1 MDISSVEQALDAS
14 ASAAVREQ
22 LQGMRRLI
30 DTTVASVRRI
40 AADLRPVMLDDLGL
54 IPAIEWLANDFTN
67 RYGIDVKREVETG
80 DGRFSPA
87 GATALFRIVQEAL
100 TNVARHADATLVT
113 LSLRAKDQAFVLSIA
128 DNGQGAHRTAEPAA
142 KSFGL
147 LGVRERAHM
156 LGGAVDIHTSH
167 GKGFVLTVTYSGGHC
182 TSAGEAN
189 MTRVLIA
196 DDHALVRDGLRHILK
211 STSGFEV
218 IGEANDSPSTIALI
232 RERAADVLVLDLSMP
247 GRNGVELIKQIKEEM
262 PTLRILVLTM
272 HAEQQYAVR
281 AFKAGASGYLTK
293 ESASAELVAAV
304 TKVAAGGVYVSLA
317 MAERFAQSLNEPT
330 DLLPHQRLSD
340 REFDVLKRIAAGQ
353 TITEIAAELCV
364 SSKTISTYKTRILEK
379 MQMPHEAALVR
390 YAMRHKL
397 VNDEEDDI

>member
-1 MDISSVEQALDAS
+1 
-14 ASAAVREQ
+14 
-22 LQGMRRLI
+22 
-30 DTTVASVRRI
+30 
-40 AADLRPVMLDDLGL
+40 
-54 IPAIEWLANDFTN
+54 
-67 RYGIDVKREVETG
+67 
-80 DGRFSPA
+80 
-87 GATALFRIVQEAL
+87 
-100 TNVARHADATLVT
+100 
-113 LSLRAKDQAFVLSIA
+113 
-128 DNGQGAHRTAEPAA
+128 
-142 KSFGL
+142 
-147 LGVRERAHM
+147 
-156 LGGAVDIHTSH
+156 
-167 GKGFVLTVTYSGGHC
+167 
-182 TSAGEAN
+182 

-196 DDHALVRDGLRHILK
+196 DDHALVRDGLRHILQGA
-211 STSGFEV
+211 SGFEV
-218 IGEANDSPSTIALI
+218 VGEANDSASTIALI

-247 GRNGVELIKQIKEEM
+247 GRNGVELIKQIKEEK

-293 ESASAELVAAV
+293 ESASAELVVAV
-304 TKVAAGGVYVSLA
+304 TKVAVGGVYVSLA

-364 SSKTISTYKTRILEK
+364 SSKTVSTYKTRILEK

-397 VNDEEDDI
+397 VSDDEDDI